1 MWICRRCAAPQHWE
15 NFTSLRWP
23 QPQRYDCHSNLFWDP
38 AANDYLA
45 TTRDGFSHGSGR
57 DIGMARSLPGKF
69 AWSTVSLRQPPAAVS
84 CWLPHPLQRHAH
96 RVNFLPTLFAAE
108 RGGVSVPGCMLIVGV
123 FIPLP
128 PTPAQAHAP
137 ALVEQ
142 GTADHQLCV
151 GAPAPRSRGANV
163 PAKEWG

>member
-1 MWICRRCAAPQHWE
+1 
-15 NFTSLRWP
+15 
-23 QPQRYDCHSNLFWDP
+23 
-38 AANDYLA
+38 
-45 TTRDGFSHGSGR
+45 
-57 DIGMARSLPGKF
+57 MARSLPGKF